1 MTVKDDCIF
10 CKIAN
15 HEIESNYVYEDDL
28 VCAFRDMSPLAPTHV
43 LIVPKQ
49 HYDSIMDDVPAEVLA
64 AIAASSPD
72 DILFYGNSK
81 SVVAVRIGDAELFRE
96 HFDRVRTLFI
106 DGEIE
111 KCKGWQVY
119 QSVTGQDLTQKP
131 VIGDKFVLVDERTTD
146 INTPEEYRNI

>member
-64 AIAASSPD
+64 AIAHAVKEIAKSEGITESGLRCVTNVGEDGGQTVKHFHVHVLGGRKLSPD
-72 DILFYGNSK
+72 M
-81 SVVAVRIGDAELFRE
+81 
-96 HFDRVRTLFI
+96 
-106 DGEIE
+106 GEGFA
-111 KCKGWQVY
+111 K
-119 QSVTGQDLTQKP
+119 
-131 VIGDKFVLVDERTTD
+131 
-146 INTPEEYRNI
+146 